1 MTAPAIVTSAAAGL
15 GPICA
20 DNTVNSGRNRL
31 PPALNRYVSESVIT
45 ASALRSSVSM
55 SCSIRPT
62 PSRTVSANAAS
73 PKSMPATTVAGV
85 LTRPNILVS
94 METTAIGAD
103 LVVVGAGPA
112 GSTAAAW
119 AARAGTDV
127 LVIDSASFPRDKAC
141 GDGLTPRAVA
151 ELERMGLGDWLD
163 PRIPPRGLRMSGFG
177 GEVEVDWPGPSF
189 PSTGSAVARLELDD
203 RIRKVAEDS
212 GARMLLGTKAVA
224 AHHDSSRRVVSLT
237 LADGTE
243 VGCRRLIVADGA
255 RSSLGRKQ
263 GRRWH
268 QETVYGVAARG
279 YLTTPRADDPWLTS
293 HLELRSP
300 DGAVLPGYGWIFP
313 LGNGEVNIGVGALS
327 TSKRPADLAL
337 RPLISYYTA
346 LRRDEWGF
354 SGEPRAVSSA
364 LLPMGGAVSGVAGP
378 NWMLI
383 GDAAACVNPLN
394 GEGIDYGL
402 ETGRLA
408 AELLDCRDLSSAW
421 PAVLS
426 AHYARGFSVA
436 RRLALLLTLPRFLPS
451 TGPLAMLSAFL
462 MNIAVR
468 VMGNLVT
475 DEDEDW
481 IARVWRSAGAGSRR
495 LDQRPPF
502 S

>member
-1 MTAPAIVTSAAAGL
+1 MG
-15 GPICA
+15 
-20 DNTVNSGRNRL
+20 
-31 PPALNRYVSESVIT
+31 
-45 ASALRSSVSM
+45 
-55 SCSIRPT
+55 
-62 PSRTVSANAAS
+62 
-73 PKSMPATTVAGV
+73 
-85 LTRPNILVS
+85 
-94 METTAIGAD
+94 IGASRAEV
-103 LVVVGAGPA
+103 VVVGAGPA
-112 GSTAAAW
+112 GSAAAAW
-119 AARAGTDV
+119 AARAGSDV

-151 ELERMGLGDWLD
+151 ELERLGLADWLD
-163 PRIPPRGLRMSGFG
+163 TRIRHRGLRMSGFG
-177 GEVEVDWPGPSF
+177 GEVDVDWPGPSF
-189 PSTGSAVARLELDD
+189 PSTGSAVARIELDD
-203 RIRKVAEDS
+203 RIRKCAEDS

-224 AHHDSSRRVVSLT
+224 VHHDSSRRVVSLT

-255 RSSLGRKQ
+255 RSSLGRKL

-279 YLTTPRADDPWLTS
+279 YLTTPQGDDPWLTS

-337 RPLISYYTA
+337 RPLLSYYTD

-354 SGEPRAVSSA
+354 TGGPRAVSSA
-364 LLPMGGAVSGVAGP
+364 LLPMGGAVSGLAGP

-408 AELLDCRDLSSAW
+408 AGLLDCRDLSQAW
-421 PAVLS
+421 PSLLQQ
-426 AHYARGFSVA
+426 HYGRGFSVA
-436 RRLALLLTLPRFLPS
+436 RRLALLLTFQRFLPT
-451 TGPLAMLSAFL
+451 TGPVAMRSTKL
-462 MNIAVR
+462 MTIAAR
-468 VMGNLVT
+468 VMANLVT
-475 DEDEDW
+475 DDDADW
-481 IARVWRSAGAGSRR
+481 VARAWRGGGRLSRLIDR
-495 LDQRPPF
+495 RTPF